1 MTTKFTLK
9 RKKILATIFTNY
21 SIRDLR
27 KQYQFCQEKPD
38 LFNNQILKLVIKEI
52 KNRRTNN

>member
-52 KNRRTNN
+52 KNRR